1 MNVKNTEVYWL
12 NESMIASGYPM
23 LREPIE
29 DIKKEISENLNVA
42 ERRSNIL
49 ANEKR
54 TGHANFLKGII
65 TQFDLDFT
73 VKAWYEAQRY
83 KFLDFVSSMSTMHR
97 LTQMNMDEVFNEYV
111 DEDLKNKMKNLI
123 AEYNENPSKENK
135 LRVLYNCPM
144 WLRFTARMT
153 TNYMQ
158 LRQIYH
164 QRRNHELPDWQE
176 FCDWIETLPHSEWIT
191 GNAIP
196 FEDNKR
202 NN

>member
-1 MNVKNTEVYWL
+1 
-12 NESMIASGYPM
+12 MIASGYPM
-23 LREPIE
+23 LRKPIE

-54 TGHANFLKGII
+54 TGHANFLKGIV

-123 AEYNENPSKENK
+123 AEYNENPTKENK

-144 WLRFTARMT
+144 
-153 TNYMQ
+153 
-158 LRQIYH
+158 
-164 QRRNHELPDWQE
+164 
-176 FCDWIETLPHSEWIT
+176 
-191 GNAIP
+191 
-196 FEDNKR
+196 
-202 NN
+202 